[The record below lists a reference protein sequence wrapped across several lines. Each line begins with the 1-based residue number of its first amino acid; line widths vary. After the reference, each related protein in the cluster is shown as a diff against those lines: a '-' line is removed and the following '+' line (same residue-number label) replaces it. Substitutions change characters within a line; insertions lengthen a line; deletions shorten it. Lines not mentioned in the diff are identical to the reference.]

1 MAAAIKALNA
11 KIRSNK
17 YSDYFC
23 STRTFLP
30 GHDSSSARMRKRRIR
45 CRLQR
50 RGCGCG
56 YKAERRYI
64 YIYIDHVA
72 DFWGPASNFGIPI
85 AAIADMSKDPEM
97 LASLSPSHSSSVFSL
112 ANVKKKIVSRVA

>member
-30 GHDSSSARMRKRRIR
+30 GSAVDARKGKSGTQ
-45 CRLQR
+45 LQR
-50 RGCGCG
+50 
-56 YKAERRYI
+56 I
-64 YIYIDHVA
+64 
-72 DFWGPASNFGIPI
+72 GIQFCKQE
-85 AAIADMSKDPEM
+85 KDRTGVLTM
-97 LASLSPSHSSSVFSL
+97 
-112 ANVKKKIVSRVA
+112 